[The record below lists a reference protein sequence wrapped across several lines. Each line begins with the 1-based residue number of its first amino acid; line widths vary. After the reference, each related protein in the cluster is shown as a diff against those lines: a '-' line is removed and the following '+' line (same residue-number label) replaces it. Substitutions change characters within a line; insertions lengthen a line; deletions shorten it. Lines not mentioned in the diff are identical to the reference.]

1 MKFKWLQWL
10 LFTERSIQETIPFFD
25 YLPCVFVYLFLAG
38 LFVVILESF
47 LVPKDV
53 IEDLMEDEDDNEI
66 SILGRKL
73 IKADREKEKMQQS
86 KGAAAQK

>member
-25 YLPCVFVYLFLAG
+25 YLPYVFVYLFLAG

-73 IKADREKEKMQQS
+73 IKADREKEKMQQREI
-86 KGAAAQK
+86 

>member
-25 YLPCVFVYLFLAG
+25 YLPYVFVYLFLAG

-53 IEDLMEDEDDNEI
+53 IEDLM
-66 SILGRKL
+66 
-73 IKADREKEKMQQS
+73 
-86 KGAAAQK
+86 